1 MHVTSLHVV
10 PLKSNSS
17 RLSLLWF
24 ATEVVVVACADL
36 SSGGGTADIGHTGG
50 HSLSATSGRDPT
62 CQITGDVRYPVSTG
76 GEGASSS
83 FSLESIPL
91 APDLTAGFS

>member
-1 MHVTSLHVV
+1 MHVTSLHFV

-36 SSGGGTADIGHTGG
+36 SSGGELRTSDTLVDIAWLQHQVGTLLVRLLAMLDI
-50 HSLSATSGRDPT
+50 P
-62 CQITGDVRYPVSTG
+62 
-76 GEGASSS
+76 
-83 FSLESIPL
+83 
-91 APDLTAGFS
+91 